1 VCDPDFGLHCR
12 ERVGGDYGVAA
23 GEGIE
28 KGRFARIG
36 QADKADTIHDID
48 RSSSTGRAE
57 DHSDFVTSP
66 DPRGQ
71 VRARVS
77 SSALA
82 LSPKSGQTL
91 LGVEQLR

>member
-1 VCDPDFGLHCR
+1 
-12 ERVGGDYGVAA
+12 
-23 GEGIE
+23 
-28 KGRFARIG
+28 
-36 QADKADTIHDID
+36 
-48 RSSSTGRAE
+48 
-57 DHSDFVTSP
+57 VTSP